1 MDSTRKRPLEEG
13 PAPPPGDGNTDL
25 NDFLGALLLIAV
37 SVAFAFAALRI
48 PFQSSS
54 WVWYTSPGIFALAMA
69 ICLGG
74 CSLFVA
80 YRGFRGWRKN
90 RQEVVQSM
98 GWGDK
103 LRIWGMRRF
112 LGSVAIILVYILILG
127 KVPFMVASVGLIL
140 TLGTV
145 FREGRFW
152 DAFRPAIIASAV
164 VVVVA
169 YAITKIFGIMLP

>member
-1 MDSTRKRPLEEG
+1 MDSTEKRPLEDG
-13 PAPPPGDGNTDL
+13 PALPPRDANTYL

-37 SVAFAFAALRI
+37 SVVFALAALRI
-48 PFQSSS
+48 PMQSPS
-54 WVWYTSPGIFALAMA
+54 WVWYTSPGIFALVMA

-74 CSLFVA
+74 CSLIVA
-80 YRGFRGWRKN
+80 CRGFRGWR
-90 RQEVVQSM
+90 RTRREVVQPI
-98 GWGDK
+98 GWGER
-103 LRIWGMRRF
+103 LRLWGMRRF
-112 LGSVAIILVYILILG
+112 LGSVAIILVYILLLG

-152 DAFRPAIIASAV
+152 DAFRPAVIASAV

-169 YAITKIFGIMLP
+169 YAITKIFGIVLP